1 MADPL
6 TRGLDKEVAWTL
18 GTRVPSQSSSVDAE
32 HHTILQEAVTT
43 PRRLSLA
50 EVLASMPDVGND
62 ADFARVQ

>member
-18 GTRVPSQSSSVDAE
+18 GTRVPAQGSSVDAE

-43 PRRLSLA
+43 PRRRSLA